1 MVWKVR
7 VTGWFIIQRHREEKK
22 VFVYL
27 SKDLL
32 FFKKTPPPREPFAL
46 LKYLIYRSTSDGKY
60 MEEKRLP

>member
-27 SKDLL
+27 NKDLL
-32 FFKKTPPPREPFAL
+32 FFKKIPPREPFAI

>member
-32 FFKKTPPPREPFAL
+32 FFKKTPPLVAL